1 MHELL
6 IVDNIFAKQN
16 IKQIPRIL
24 LKINNLEFIKRESRI
39 VLLEN
44 LFQIFPLS
52 RLRNFY

>member
-6 IVDNIFAKQN
+6 IVDNSFAKQN
-16 IKQIPRIL
+16 MKQIPRVL
-24 LKINNLEFIKRESRI
+24 LKINNLELIKRESRI

>member
-6 IVDNIFAKQN
+6 IVDNSFAKQN
-16 IKQIPRIL
+16 MKQIPRVL

>member
-6 IVDNIFAKQN
+6 IVDKSFAKQN
-16 IKQIPRIL
+16 MKQIPRVL